1 LGLQESRKGP
11 GFKPNEMQVG
21 KTLLLALCQMSLSWG
36 LPAGLSDRVSALV
49 FPNNKKK
56 QKRRRMHP
64 ETHTSPER
72 NKINKTPKANG
83 SERPRKFVL

>member
-56 QKRRRMHP
+56 NKKEEECIQKHTHP
-64 ETHTSPER
+64 PKET
-72 NKINKTPKANG
+72 K
-83 SERPRKFVL
+83 